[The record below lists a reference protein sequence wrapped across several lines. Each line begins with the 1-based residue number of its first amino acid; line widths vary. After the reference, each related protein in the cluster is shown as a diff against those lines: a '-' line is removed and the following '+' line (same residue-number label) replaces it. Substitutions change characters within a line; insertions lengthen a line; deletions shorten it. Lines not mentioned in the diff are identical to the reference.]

1 MQGLI
6 TTDVVPR
13 PGTPEFWASLAV
25 TGVGLGVYQKTAKAR
40 TVMSWIRH
48 PIANY
53 AVRHGSPM
61 LARGAQAYLHTSKVI
76 RYTGYTAFLLD
87 PFATVYYTRR
97 GEYDKAIIQAFGPP
111 GSVYIYGKLVK
122 HEAEESSRQIVSGG
136 TRQKPSQMS
145 QKQKKRLWRM
155 GLRWCKKHGRYDKC
169 SLRARR

>member
-6 TTDVVPR
+6 TTDIVPR

-25 TGVGLGVYQKTAKAR
+25 AGTGLGVYQQTAKAR

-48 PIANY
+48 PVANY
-53 AVRHGSPM
+53 AVRQGSPM
-61 LARGAQAYLHTSKVI
+61 VARSAQAYLHTSKVI

-111 GSVYIYGKLVK
+111 GSVYVYGKLIK
-122 HEAEESSRQIVSGG
+122 HEAEIEAEVNSKPLTKRSS
-136 TRQKPSQMS
+136 MS
-145 QKQKKRLWRM
+145 QKQKMRLWRM
-155 GLRWCKKHGRYDKC
+155 GLRWCKKHNRYDRC
-169 SLRARR
+169 SLRERR

>member
-25 TGVGLGVYQKTAKAR
+25 AGVGLGVHQKTAKAR

-48 PIANY
+48 PVANY

-61 LARGAQAYLHTSKVI
+61 VARGSSAYLYTSKVI

-111 GSVYIYGKLVK
+111 GSVYVYGKLVK
-122 HEAEESSRQIVSGG
+122 HEAEIEKEVISKPKK
-136 TRQKPSQMS
+136 KPSQMS